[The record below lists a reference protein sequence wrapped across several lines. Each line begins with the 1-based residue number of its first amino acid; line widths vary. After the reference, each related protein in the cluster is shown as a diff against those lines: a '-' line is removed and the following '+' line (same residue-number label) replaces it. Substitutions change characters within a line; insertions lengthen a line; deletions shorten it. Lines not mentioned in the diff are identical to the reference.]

1 MGSQWEIPWVF
12 DGFVMSHG
20 EAAQEEGVPAFT
32 QLLVPKEYKAWGTSG
47 KKSAEKKG
55 LTREKGDLQ

>member
-1 MGSQWEIPWVF
+1 
-12 DGFVMSHG
+12 MSHG

-47 KKSAEKKG
+47 KKSSKG
-55 LTREKGDLQ
+55 LTGKKGDLP